1 MHMYQIW
8 LINIG
13 HIRISLVRNVTCIF
27 FVGVIIWDRATRGIS
42 SNWICPDA
50 KGGRTYLRTHK
61 THSDCAIYQYFIFNT
76 GLPLDFLEERA
87 WNICPKYP
95 AVLTVSPY
103 KGSFSDNPD
112 QGVTTSAGSRI
123 ESQNLTPICGADKSC
138 LW

>member
-1 MHMYQIW
+1 MYLYWCNNLGQ
-8 LINIG
+8 G
-13 HIRISLVRNVTCIF
+13 HTRDIF
-27 FVGVIIWDRATRGIS
+27 QLDLSRRQGKADIM
-42 SNWICPDA
+42 
-50 KGGRTYLRTHK
+50 RTHK

-95 AVLTVSPY
+95 AVPTVSSY
-103 KGSFSDNPD
+103 QGSFSDNAD